1 MAFYNYT
8 SLSPDGKRH
17 KGIKEATS
25 EADLKVKLKNNNEYL
40 ISCQIAK
47 EKRRSNHPFQCSGIL
62 NLCCL
67 CWRSAG

>member
-47 EKRRSNHPFQCSGIL
+47 EKRRSNRRNRKCGRKSIKKRRKSF
-62 NLCCL
+62 
-67 CWRSAG
+67 